1 MRKAFNLTKA
11 LAGFLV
17 LSTPYLALAATDK
30 NSQQLVTYV
39 RDFYTGLLLPVG
51 TVLAGFVIM
60 YAGIVYAMSAGDPG
74 KTGVAKEY
82 IIGALSGL
90 ALLLTAA
97 MIINTLIK

>member
-1 MRKAFNLTKA
+1 MKKISNLTGA

-17 LSTPYLALAATDK
+17 LVAPYLARATDDDAK
-30 NSQQLVTYV
+30 QLVTYV
-39 RDFYTGLLLPVG
+39 HDFYMGLLLPVG

-82 IIGALSGL
+82 IIGAVSGL

>member
-1 MRKAFNLTKA
+1 MKKISNLWGA

-17 LSTPYLALAATDK
+17 LATPYLARAADDDAK
-30 NSQQLVTYV
+30 QLVNYV
-39 RDFYTGLLLPVG
+39 RDFYMGLLLPVG

-82 IIGALSGL
+82 IIGAVSGL

>member
-1 MRKAFNLTKA
+1 MGKISKFIGL

-17 LSTPYLALAATDK
+17 LGTPYLARAASDENAK
-30 NSQQLVTYV
+30 QLVTYV
-39 RDFYTGLLLPVG
+39 RDFYMGLLLPVG

-82 IIGALSGL
+82 IIGAVSGL